1 MLLRLTLSRWTS
13 PPLIAP
19 PDCTLI
25 ASSHKRWAFCEQP
38 SLRTLSTSEIALVHA
53 VLRQSAPS
61 PPGAGTSA
69 GAPSPRKGAAPSA
82 RRYVSGAVGGGAGS
96 AQRDEQQLAELL
108 MRLSWTAPP
117 ELSHKPGGDTPIAS
131 RLREAVTQLC
141 HQTMGAMQLPAAG
154 STPDTARPTLSQ
166 LLPLARALPI
176 DDSLLE
182 VAERFAQ
189 LVARP
194 AGDGSLDE

>member
-1 MLLRLTLSRWTS
+1 M
-13 PPLIAP
+13 
-19 PDCTLI
+19 
-25 ASSHKRWAFCEQP
+25 
-38 SLRTLSTSEIALVHA
+38 HA
-53 VLRQSAPS
+53 VLRPSVPS
-61 PPGAGTSA
+61 PPVASTGAGVS
-69 GAPSPRKGAAPSA
+69 SLRKGAAPSA
-82 RRYVSGAVGGGAGS
+82 RRYVSGAAGGGAGS

-117 ELSHKPGGDTPIAS
+117 EQAHKPGGDTPIAS

-141 HQTMGAMQLPAAG
+141 HQTMGAMQPSAAG
-154 STPDTARPTLSQ
+154 STPETARPTLSQ
-166 LLPLARALPI
+166 LLPLARALPV

-194 AGDGSLDE
+194 AGGESLDE